1 MSLIILISG
10 APGTGKST
18 IAGKVMER
26 YPDLELLSYDSL
38 KEVFWERY
46 GFNSKEEKEEISRKS
61 LAFFYKEL
69 DRMMKEEKN
78 IISEYPF
85 YQRHREKL
93 KELIE
98 TYDYRCV
105 SVLLYGDRHV
115 IYEREKQRNRSY
127 DRHPAHVLNCYHKE
141 DFKEGTAVEP
151 IVYSEE
157 EFWKMI
163 EHKDYSLHLG
173 KQIDIN
179 VTDYDKID
187 LNGLF
192 ECIKKMKENSHEQAD
207 RNDRE
212 VSAE

>member
-1 MSLIILISG
+1 MKALIILISG

-26 YPDLELLSYDSL
+26 YPDLELLSYDTL

-46 GFNSKEEKEEISRKS
+46 GFDNKEEKEEVNRKS
-61 LAFFYKEL
+61 LVFFYEEL
-69 DRMMKEEKN
+69 GRMMQERKD

-93 KELIE
+93 KNLIE
-98 TYDYRCV
+98 QNDYRCI
-105 SVLLYGDRHV
+105 SVMLYGDRHL
-115 IYEREKQRNRSY
+115 IYEKEKLRNRNC
-127 DRHPAHVLNCYHKE
+127 DRHPAHVLNRYHKE
-141 DFKEGTAVEP
+141 DFTEGMKVEP

-163 EHKDYSLHLG
+163 EHKDYSLNLG
-173 KQIDIN
+173 RQIDID

-187 LNGLF
+187 LTGLF
-192 ECIKKMKENSHEQAD
+192 ECIREMKEESHEQAD
-207 RNDRE
+207 
-212 VSAE
+212 

>member
-26 YPDLELLSYDSL
+26 YPELELLSYDTL

-46 GFNSKEEKEEISRKS
+46 GFDNKEEKEEISRRS
-61 LAFFYKEL
+61 LAFFYEEL
-69 DRMMKEEKN
+69 ERMMKEEKN

-93 KELIE
+93 KTLVEQ
-98 TYDYRCV
+98 YNYRCI
-105 SVLLYGDRHV
+105 SILLYGDRHV
-115 IYEREKQRNRSY
+115 IYEREKQRNRNY
-127 DRHPAHVLNCYHKE
+127 NRHPAHVLNRYHQE

-163 EHKDYSLHLG
+163 EHKDYSLNIG
-173 KQIDIN
+173 KQIDID
-179 VTDYDKID
+179 VTDYDRID
-187 LNGLF
+187 LNDLF
-192 ECIKKMKENSHEQAD
+192 ECIEEMKENTHE
-207 RNDRE
+207 
-212 VSAE
+212 